1 VVNLKR
7 LNYWTQC
14 VEVMPELAVVPVV
27 PEEEL
32 GL

>member
-1 VVNLKR
+1 VVNLKV
-7 LNYWTQC
+7 LNYWTRC
-14 VEVMPELAVVPVV
+14 VEVMPELAVVLVV

>member
-1 VVNLKR
+1 VVNLKV
-7 LNYWTQC
+7 LNYWTRC

-27 PEEEL
+27 PQEEL